1 MKSSLLKCLKSFR
14 FAWKGFAYVFLNE
27 NNMRYHILAAIIV
40 VLLGGY
46 LKFSLF
52 EWIVIVFCIGL
63 VWAAEIF
70 NTAIEKLV
78 DLVSPEQNP
87 KAGLIKDIASGA
99 VLVTAM
105 MALAIGVI
113 IVTSKFH

>member
-1 MKSSLLKCLKSFR
+1 M
-14 FAWKGFAYVFLNE
+14 
-27 NNMRYHILAAIIV
+27 LAA
-40 VLLGGY
+40 VLAILVGIW
-46 LKFSLF
+46 LKFDLY
-52 EWIVIVFCIGL
+52 EWIAIIFCIGL

-87 KAGLIKDIASGA
+87 KAGLVKDIASGA

-105 MALAIGVI
+105 MALVIGVF
-113 IVTSKFH
+113 IVTSKFM

>member
-14 FAWKGFAYVFLNE
+14 FAWKGFIYVFLNE
-27 NNMRYHILAAIIV
+27 NNMKYHILAAIIV
-40 VLLGGY
+40 VMLGIW
-46 LKFSLF
+46 LKFNSI
-52 EWIVIVFCIGL
+52 EWIIIVFCIGL

-87 KAGLIKDIASGA
+87 NAGLVKDIASGA

-105 MALAIGVI
+105 MALVIGVI
-113 IVTSKFH
+113 IVTSKFQ

>member
-1 MKSSLLKCLKSFR
+1 M
-14 FAWKGFAYVFLNE
+14 AYVFLNE
-27 NNMRYHILAAIIV
+27 NNMRYHVLASVAV
-40 VLLGGY
+40 VCLGMY
-46 LKFSLF
+46 LKFNIM
-52 EWIVIVFCIGL
+52 EWAAIVPCIGL

-99 VLVTAM
+99 VLVTSM
-105 MALAIGVI
+105 MALVVGIL
-113 IVTSKFH
+113 IVFSKF